1 MTLKPIRLRPEAELE
16 IEEAFDYYLGESP
29 RIAGRFLDE
38 IASSL
43 KEDSMR
49 SATLS
54 YIYEEHETPRS
65 WLFSVLC
72 HLSGEGRD
80 HPDRRHRSR
89 KTPRGLLDQAPEA
102 VS

>member
-43 KEDSMR
+43 KK
-49 SATLS
+49 
-54 YIYEEHETPRS
+54 IQ
-65 WLFSVLC
+65 
-72 HLSGEGRD
+72 RD
-80 HPDRRHRSR
+80 P
-89 KTPRGLLDQAPEA
+89 
-102 VS
+102 

>member
-16 IEEAFDYYLGESP
+16 IEEAFDYYLRESP

-43 KEDSMR
+43 KKIQRDPQLYPAYTKNTRRGVLAVFR
-49 SATLS
+49 SPS
-54 YIYEEHETPRS
+54 FIR
-65 WLFSVLC
+65 
-72 HLSGEGRD
+72 EGRD